1 MTQAWVTTGQS
12 GNRKTA
18 MSLGFAR
25 TTALISAAVL
35 GLMTIGL
42 AYVWMMRSRQ
52 SAGRRVPVVV
62 AAQYIPARTIISPE
76 MVHIESI
83 SASDVQPD
91 STFTT
96 TQVKDRVSVLPVRIG
111 EQLCLGNL
119 MDKASMFGL
128 TAVIPAGT
136 RAMTIPIDPND
147 MVPGFLQPGQRV
159 DVVASFTSGSDSVA
173 KTILQNVPLLAVNA
187 NLAPVSSDQAR
198 KSAEASKSGGAS
210 TQTSAQPTVTLV
222 TIAITPFEA
231 ERLVAAG
238 QKGKLKIGLRGIG
251 DDSRVET
258 RGAGTNAL
266 MGIPAEPVRPTTLYR
281 APPVRPR
288 RPYSKTTYLPP
299 LLPILPPQAG
309 GEPARRMIRVIK
321 GSKVENV
328 EVDR

>member
-1 MTQAWVTTGQS
+1 MKRWT
-12 GNRKTA
+12 
-18 MSLGFAR
+18 
-25 TTALISAAVL
+25 
-35 GLMTIGL
+35 
-42 AYVWMMRSRQ
+42 
-52 SAGRRVPVVV
+52 RRVGN
-62 AAQYIPARTIISPE
+62 YI
-76 MVHIESI
+76 VHH
-83 SASDVQPD
+83 D
-91 STFTT
+91 SGA
-96 TQVKDRVSVLPVRIG
+96 D
-111 EQLCLGNL
+111 
-119 MDKASMFGL
+119 
-128 TAVIPAGT
+128 AVIT
-136 RAMTIPIDPND
+136 SPIDPND

-187 NLAPVSSDQAR
+187 NLAPVSSDEAR

-266 MGIPAEPVRPTTLYR
+266 MGIPAEQAPATPVRPTTLYR

-288 RPYSKTTYLPP
+288 RPYSRTTYVPP

-309 GEPARRMIRVIK
+309 GEPAHRTIRVIK

-328 EVDR
+328 EVDRSRGAALQPSSYYYGLCRKRSRRIRRTSLRWRPAQASCSSGTRDAECSMT